1 MSNRMLPV
9 ERLAFTRANGT
20 RVLPRA
26 LIAVL
31 AVLVGSLALAA
42 SARIQV
48 PFWPV
53 PMTMQVA
60 VTLLIG
66 ASCGPRL
73 AAATVGAYLLEG
85 ALGLPVF
92 ASGAGLVYMAGPT
105 GGYLAGFFAA
115 AVIAGVAAQ
124 AGLFARLST
133 ALAAMVAATAVLYAL
148 GLGWLVV
155 GIGLAPAKAVAV
167 GLVPFLPAEA
177 LKIALATAGALQ
189 LYRRRS

>member
-1 MSNRMLPV
+1 MSNRVLPV
-9 ERLAFTRANGT
+9 ERLALRRADGT
-20 RVLPRA
+20 QLLPRA
-26 LIAVL
+26 LFAVL
-31 AVLVGSLALAA
+31 TILVGSLALAA
-42 SARIQV
+42 SARVQV

-73 AAATVGAYLLEG
+73 AAATLGAYLLEG

-115 AVIAGVAAQ
+115 AVIAGLAAN

-133 ALAAMVAATAVLYAL
+133 AVAAMAVATIALYAL
-148 GLGWLVV
+148 GLGWLIV

-167 GLVPFLPAEA
+167 GLLPFLPAEA

-189 LYRRRS
+189 LHRRRS